1 MAITRLTLSVFET
14 NRRAQ
19 GLYERAGFVPEMRR
33 YVKQL
38 VQARKACP
46 PI

>member
-1 MAITRLTLSVFET
+1 MAHAEAWTRDRGYTRLTLSVFET

-38 VQARKACP
+38 
-46 PI
+46 